1 MSLKKVIEEYLAMKL
16 VPSEQMRDG
25 ELEIVKDFI
34 ISAYDL
40 DEQEFYDKLNRAY
53 RNHEKTVEYN
63 EKTIAA

>member
-16 VPSEQMRDG
+16 VPSELMRDG

-63 EKTIAA
+63 ETTIAT